1 MNSLVS
7 IIFIVVLV
15 TFVSSQN
22 YPSTS
27 RQLRRRHKKEQKV
40 KKTGV
45 DCTLVLSET
54 QFEDREEE
62 EQWECYIEP
71 SAIDSR
77 VGGHYIDVNVNFGA
91 DYKDEKVGVVE
102 SGYTRLTSEN
112 AIISQSKAVLVE
124 PPTLSKSPVADG
136 RRRLSA
142 ITGERK
148 VLIVRVK
155 ANDSVTSSSKAVL
168 AREIL
173 GVESDDGETDGFN
186 LATGFR
192 DCSYNKLTF
201 VPTDYSKAKNGVYT
215 VKINTNVVNKKF
227 TEVRNIVLDQLR
239 SDFSMNNLNNVF
251 DHVMICMPPGTV
263 SNNGNNK
270 WAAYGIVNGYVTVF
284 NDNWCTSVSAQ
295 MQ

>member
-1 MNSLVS
+1 MPSSPNLKLLV
-7 IIFIVVLV
+7 
-15 TFVSSQN
+15 
-22 YPSTS
+22 
-27 RQLRRRHKKEQKV
+27 
-40 KKTGV
+40 
-45 DCTLVLSET
+45 D
-54 QFEDREEE
+54 
-62 EQWECYIEP
+62 
-71 SAIDSR
+71 
-77 VGGHYIDVNVNFGA
+77 
-91 DYKDEKVGVVE
+91 
-102 SGYTRLTSEN
+102 
-112 AIISQSKAVLVE
+112 
-124 PPTLSKSPVADG
+124 PPTLSKSPATDS

-148 VLIVRVK
+148 VLIVRVT
-155 ANDSVTSSSKAVL
+155 ANDSVTSASKAVL

-173 GVESDDGETDGFN
+173 GIKSDDGETDGFN

-201 VPTDYSKAKNGVYT
+201 VPTDYSKAKNGVYS

-239 SDFSMNNLNNVF
+239 SDFSINNLNDVF
-251 DHVMICMPPGTV
+251 DHVMICMPHGTV
-263 SNNGNNK
+263 SNNGNSK

>member
-7 IIFIVVLV
+7 IIFILALV
-15 TFVSSQN
+15 TVVSSQD
-22 YPSTS
+22 SAS

-40 KKTGV
+40 EKTGV

-62 EQWECYIEP
+62 EQWECYVEP
-71 SAIDSR
+71 SVIDSR

-91 DYKDEKVGVVE
+91 DYKDEKIGVVE

-124 PPTLSKSPVADG
+124 PPTLSKSPAADS

-148 VLIVRVK
+148 VLILRVK
-155 ANDSVTSSSKAVL
+155 ANDSITSSSKAVL

-173 GVESDDGETDGFN
+173 GIKSDDGETDGFN
-186 LATGFR
+186 LASGFR

-201 VPTDYSKAKNGVYT
+201 VPTNYSKAKNGVYT
-215 VKINTNVVNKKF
+215 VNVNTNVVNKKF
-227 TEVRNIVLDQLR
+227 TEVRNIVLDQVR
-239 SDFSMNNLNNVF
+239 SDFNMNNLNDVF

-263 SNNGNNK
+263 SNNGNSK

-284 NDNWCTSVSAQ
+284 NDKWCNSVSAQ